1 MSTVTDPRH
10 LRRTPN
16 RILAVIDG
24 THEALVAVEE
34 AAKLAH
40 RTAASLH
47 LVSPYEPMPRAECAR
62 YSYQLGPLAYQLQG
76 SNPAESDARE
86 AAAHAALFGVPADY
100 AVVRGRPVEVLRRVA
115 KERAADLLVVPD
127 TGRRS
132 LVELLR
138 PSLATCLQQQAP
150 CDVLLVP
157 CRGVDPTALFPSGNG
172 PAARSEPSRRRPTP
186 HPVATRG
193 HSRRRGPAPHLG
205 SLRGRPGRPGPTDGA
220 GAPPSDTQTGA
231 ASERP

>member
-10 LRRTPN
+10 LRRTPK
-16 RILAVIDG
+16 RIVVGVDG

-40 RTAASLH
+40 RTGASLH
-47 LVSPYEPMPRAECAR
+47 LVSPYEPMSRSECSR

-76 SNPAESDARE
+76 SYPAESDARD
-86 AAAHAALFGVPADY
+86 AAAHAALFHVSADY
-100 AVVRGRPVEVLRRVA
+100 EAVRGRPVEVLRRVA

-132 LVELLR
+132 LVDLLR
-138 PSLATCLQQQAP
+138 PGLATCLQQQAP

-157 CRGVDPTALFPSGNG
+157 CRGVEPTPLFRDASEL
-172 PAARSEPSRRRPTP
+172 AARSESSQRRPAPHPVSLRGRSRRR
-186 HPVATRG
+186 A
-193 HSRRRGPAPHLG
+193 PAPHVE
-205 SLRGRPGRPGPTDGA
+205 SQRGRPGRIGPADGA
-220 GAPPSDTQTGA
+220 GAPPSQGQTGVPQ
-231 ASERP
+231 ERP